1 MIDDMG
7 IFRTTITV
15 ENPARP
21 GVTAELRNVMV
32 DTGSEYTWLPRTLL
46 ESLGLVP
53 TREVRFVTADGRHIE
68 REVCFGNVY
77 AGGSSAPE
85 ILVFAEAGDMAL
97 LGARALEGM
106 NLRVDV
112 LAKQLVP
119 AGPVPAAVT

>member
-53 TREVRFVTADGRHIE
+53 TRKVRFVTADGRHIE